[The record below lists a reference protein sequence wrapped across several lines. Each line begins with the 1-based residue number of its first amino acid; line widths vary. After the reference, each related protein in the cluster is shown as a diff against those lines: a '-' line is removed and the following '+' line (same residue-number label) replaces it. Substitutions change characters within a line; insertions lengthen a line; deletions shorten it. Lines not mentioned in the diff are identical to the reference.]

1 MDVFLLYGTKV
12 KKFFRITDLFVLL
25 LHLDFTKHKRNG
37 NQKVSS
43 IRKRM
48 AMDLAWE
55 VFIEFEGPDYPQE
68 GTDHFRSFIDNTEMV
83 GEMEVYG
90 AFDGNILAGMIALRS
105 SGSHISLLCAK
116 RISSEASASGCS
128 RLRYE
133 AGTQRRLPSTL
144 LPMPSGFITSWASPP
159 SPERKPRT
167 ASGLHLWNTNQN

>member
-1 MDVFLLYGTKV
+1 
-12 KKFFRITDLFVLL
+12 
-25 LHLDFTKHKRNG
+25 
-37 NQKVSS
+37 
-43 IRKRM
+43 
-48 AMDLAWE
+48 MDLAWE

-83 GEMEVYG
+83 GELEVYG

-105 SGSHISLLCAK
+105 SGSHISSFLCAK

-144 LPMPSGFITSWASPP
+144 LLRRRDLSQ
-159 SPERKPRT
+159 
-167 ASGLHLWNTNQN
+167 SGLHRRHRRENRERHPVYTYGI

>member
-1 MDVFLLYGTKV
+1 MEI
-12 KKFFRITDLFVLL
+12 KKLT
-25 LHLDFTKHKRNG
+25 
-37 NQKVSS
+37 QSE
-43 IRKRM
+43 KRM

-83 GEMEVYG
+83 GELEVYG
-90 AFDGNILAGMIALRS
+90 AFDGNILAGM
-105 SGSHISLLCAK
+105 
-116 RISSEASASGCS
+116 ISSEASASGCS

-144 LPMPSGFITSWASPP
+144 LPTPSGFIAVWASPP

-167 ASGLHLWNTNQN
+167 ASGLHLWNINQN

>member
-1 MDVFLLYGTKV
+1 MEI
-12 KKFFRITDLFVLL
+12 KKLT
-25 LHLDFTKHKRNG
+25 
-37 NQKVSS
+37 QSE
-43 IRKRM
+43 KRM

-83 GEMEVYG
+83 GELEVYG

-105 SGSHISLLCAK
+105 SGSHISLFLCAK

-144 LPMPSGFITSWASPP
+144 LPTPSGFIAGWASPP
-159 SPERKPRT
+159 SPERKLRT